1 MHPTASRSRRV
12 RAASAPRRARD
23 SGRGFEVK
31 LSPKERADLEEHQR
45 NAEIIRRKDR
55 PAETKAEFKDRQLDV
70 ALEYLRSQ
78 IKTAARLPAKKAG

>member
-1 MHPTASRSRRV
+1 MRTENDQASIR
-12 RAASAPRRARD
+12 
-23 SGRGFEVK
+23 
-31 LSPKERADLEEHQR
+31 EHQR

-70 ALEYLRSQ
+70 ALEYLRNQ